1 MFTSSLSLKI
11 PWIHA
16 EFLVI
21 IQSTAMKTASV
32 GNCCLRSLKEKRIIL
47 YSQRLPKKLKLYCI
61 KNRKI
66 HETLWKYVFVW
77 RLSHSHVF
85 FRAAV
90 PESRTKDHTRGPL
103 GPSSTV
109 AFFSNY
115 KQNTKVWNLKLHYY
129 REEHKSYLQGY
140 FSSLRFD
147 LEKIFI

>member
-32 GNCCLRSLKEKRIIL
+32 GNCCLRSLKKSGLFYTHNNFQKNYSFIASRIEKYMKHYENTFSCEDYR
-47 YSQRLPKKLKLYCI
+47 
-61 KNRKI
+61 
-66 HETLWKYVFVW
+66 TLTFFFV
-77 RLSHSHVF
+77 L
-85 FRAAV
+85 